1 MFNYLIIETK
11 EPINDVKQLI
21 IDFFASL
28 IDINK
33 IEDSDHMIV
42 MTYHDDIDVLFD
54 DVIHQ
59 LASDLYMD
67 IRLYEAYRFQDQSL
81 MNKHLEFIKTLFPKI
96 PFNRYTY
103 LDDEII
109 FKYLMTTIKKE
120 DHLYIFRQYEKDE
133 IMRKTVKTY
142 LESNQ
147 NMSEAAKK
155 LYIHRN
161 TMMQRIDKFI
171 DVTGFDVKS
180 FVPASMI
187 YYFLTH

>member
-11 EPINDVKQLI
+11 EPITDVKHLI

-28 IDINK
+28 IDIIK

-42 MTYHDDIDVLFD
+42 MTYHDDIDVMFD
-54 DVIHQ
+54 DVIHN
-59 LASDLYMD
+59 LAVDLYMD
-67 IRLYEAYRFQDQSL
+67 IRLYEAYRFEDQVFMS
-81 MNKHLEFIKTLFPKI
+81 KHLGYIKSLLLQI

-103 LDDEII
+103 LDDEIMY
-109 FKYLMTTIKKE
+109 KHLMTTIKKE
-120 DHLYIFRQYEKDE
+120 DYQYIFRQYEKDE
-133 IMRKTVKTY
+133 IMLKTVKTY

-147 NMSEAAKK
+147 NMSVAAKK

-161 TMMQRIDKFI
+161 TMMQRIDKFM

-180 FVPASMI
+180 FVSASTI